1 MGSIQRTKKYSKRNE
16 NLIKV
21 KQVTQ
26 KVKQQDKD
34 LENRIEFIRL
44 YIRGQI
50 QETHKLNVEALEEK
64 KKRKKQ

>member
-1 MGSIQRTKKYSKRNE
+1 MGSIQRTKKCNKTNE

-44 YIRGQI
+44 
-50 QETHKLNVEALEEK
+50 
-64 KKRKKQ
+64 